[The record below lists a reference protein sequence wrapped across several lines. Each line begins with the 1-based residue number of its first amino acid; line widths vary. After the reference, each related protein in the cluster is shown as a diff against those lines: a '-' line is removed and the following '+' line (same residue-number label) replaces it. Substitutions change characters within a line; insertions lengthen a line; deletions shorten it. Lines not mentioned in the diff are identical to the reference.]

1 MNDHMQNEGQM
12 NPHQPDQSRQSYIPL
27 ARWLQELLAV
37 PAPPE
42 PPERTSLLETGGHSI
57 EGYHPQFYRQ
67 IPDFAA
73 ALLANDSQATLHYAP
88 LFYHL
93 IGCSTCHSAY
103 LEIYD
108 AMRAA
113 LTMNGESTI
122 VAPASQPLALAQPR
136 MLVYLSQLQIN
147 QARAVLRQSR
157 RDHIDRSAWARALLR
172 QAITIS
178 TYIQQSSLR
187 VRALQD
193 LVEVAALA
201 LGTGDEDAAA
211 HSYSSV
217 VAPGVGVRKGGKI
230 RRRAEMLD
238 RPADEESIDL
248 ESGTLEGLL
257 TQEGETLE
265 LRLHDLDES
274 LRGRYLLISI
284 PLGALL
290 EPVRWLGRN
299 PHAIRSQVPVD
310 AQGNLRTPLGTTD
323 LRLSNREDRNM
334 LEAMFKKLD
343 IRPL

>member
-1 MNDHMQNEGQM
+1 MNDHMQYEGQ
-12 NPHQPDQSRQSYIPL
+12 PDPGRSRQSSIPL
-27 ARWLQELLAV
+27 AHWLQEVLAV
-37 PAPPE
+37 PAPPAL
-42 PPERTSLLETGGHSI
+42 PERTSLLETGGHPI
-57 EGYHPQFYRQ
+57 EGYHPQFYSQ
-67 IPDFAA
+67 IPDFVA
-73 ALLANDSQATLHYAP
+73 ALLKNDAQATLHYAP

-93 IGCSTCHSAY
+93 IGCSTCHTAY

-108 AMRAA
+108 AMRTA
-113 LTMNGESTI
+113 LATDGEAQI
-122 VAPASQPLALAQPR
+122 VAPSSQSMALTPPR
-136 MLVYLSQLQIN
+136 MLVYLCQLQIN

-157 RDHIDRSAWARALLR
+157 RDHVDRDAWARALLR

-178 TYIQQSSLR
+178 AYIQQSSLR

-201 LGTGDEDAAA
+201 LGTGDGEPAA

-217 VAPGVGVRKGGKI
+217 VAPGVGVRKGAKVL
-230 RRRAEMLD
+230 RKAETLD
-238 RPADEESIDL
+238 RPADEEAIDL
-248 ESGTLEGLL
+248 QSGSLEGLL
-257 TQEGETLE
+257 TQEGEMLE

-290 EPVRWLGRN
+290 EPVRWLGKN
-299 PHAIRSQVPVD
+299 PHAIRSQLPVD
-310 AQGNLRTPLGTTD
+310 AQGNLKTPLGTTD
-323 LRLSNREDRNM
+323 LRLANREDRYM

>member
-1 MNDHMQNEGQM
+1 MNDHMQNEGQP
-12 NPHQPDQSRQSYIPL
+12 NPGRSRQSYIPL
-27 ARWLQELLAV
+27 ARWLQEALAI
-37 PAPPE
+37 PTPPS
-42 PPERTSLLETGGHSI
+42 PPERTSLLETGGHPI
-57 EGYHPQFYRQ
+57 EGYHPQFYSQ
-67 IPDFAA
+67 IPDFVA
-73 ALLANDSQATLHYAP
+73 ALLKDDAQAALHFAP

-93 IGCSTCHSAY
+93 VGCSTCHTAY

-113 LTMNGESTI
+113 LATGGETHI
-122 VAPASQPLALAQPR
+122 VAPTSQPMALTPPR
-136 MLVYLSQLQIN
+136 MLVYLCQVQIN
-147 QARAVLRQSR
+147 SARAVLRQSR
-157 RDHIDRSAWARALLR
+157 HDHIDRDAWARALLR

-178 TYIQQSSLR
+178 SYIQQSSLR

-193 LVEVAALA
+193 LVEVATLA
-201 LGTGDEDAAA
+201 LGAGDAEPAA

-217 VAPGVGVRKGGKI
+217 VEPGVGVRKGTKVL
-230 RRRAEMLD
+230 RRAEMLD
-238 RPADEESIDL
+238 RSVDGEAIDL
-248 ESGTLEGLL
+248 ESGSLEGLL
-257 TQEGETLE
+257 TQDGETLE

-290 EPVRWLGRN
+290 EPVRWLGKD

-310 AQGNLRTPLGTTD
+310 AQGNLKTPLGTTD
-323 LRLSNREDRNM
+323 LRLTNREDRHM